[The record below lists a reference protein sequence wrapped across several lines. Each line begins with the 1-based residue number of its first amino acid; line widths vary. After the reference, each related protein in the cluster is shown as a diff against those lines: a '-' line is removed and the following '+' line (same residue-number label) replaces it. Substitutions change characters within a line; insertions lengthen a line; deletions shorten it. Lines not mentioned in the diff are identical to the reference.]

1 MYDISKTTA
10 PKMPELKNG
19 TESIYIL
26 LIQTSKDM
34 HEPIVPV
41 LFPVFWGAYLYS

>member
-1 MYDISKTTA
+1 MYDILKTTS

-19 TESIYIL
+19 TESICIL

-41 LFPVFWGAYLYS
+41 LFSVFWGAYLYS

>member
-1 MYDISKTTA
+1 MYDILKSTA

>member
-1 MYDISKTTA
+1 MYDILKSIS

-41 LFPVFWGAYLYS
+41 LFSVFWGAYLYS